1 MDLWFGI
8 FGCDLSFGLFCLCF
22 WIRDFFCGLGFVISG
37 SGSLV
42 WDLWFEIFALKPLVS
57 NLCVDL
63 FSLDRNLRFG
73 IFALRHVVRNL
84 WFGIFGLCAVV

>member
-22 WIRDFFCGLGFVISG
+22 LIRDFFCGLGFVISG

-57 NLCVDL
+57 NLCADL
-63 FSLDRNLRFG
+63 FSSDRNLSVWDICFETCG
-73 IFALRHVVRNL
+73 
-84 WFGIFGLCAVV
+84 